1 MRKSIYVLFS
11 IFIAKK
17 KLKLLLQLNAFKLPH
32 HEELYSKQLGK
43 NGP

>member
-1 MRKSIYVLFS
+1 MFCFQFLLQ
-11 IFIAKK
+11 KK